1 MRTAQHTPATLHDP
15 APRRESA
22 HSHGHGHNRPLRAA
36 SVHDR
41 VALDEIEL
49 YAELIIAA
57 QRSDKPLSHA
67 AIDEILGL
75 RSPGPEPVSA
85 A

>member
-1 MRTAQHTPATLHDP
+1 VTGLRTVQHTPASLHDP
-15 APRRESA
+15 APRREAA
-22 HSHGHGHNRPLRAA
+22 HSHGHGRPLRPA

-57 QRSDKPLSHA
+57 QRSDEPLSHE
-67 AIDEILGL
+67 AIDAILGL
-75 RSPGPEPVSA
+75 RPPEAVSTR
-85 A
+85 

>member
-1 MRTAQHTPATLHDP
+1 VTGLRIAQHTPAAALHDP
-15 APRRESA
+15 APRRESV
-22 HSHGHGHNRPLRAA
+22 HGHGHGRPLRAA

-57 QRSDKPLSHA
+57 QRSDKPLSHE
-67 AIDEILGL
+67 AIDAILGL
-75 RSPGPEPVSA
+75 RPPEQYTL
-85 A
+85 

>member
-1 MRTAQHTPATLHDP
+1 MVQHAATVHDP
-15 APRRESA
+15 APRREPA
-22 HSHGHGHNRPLRAA
+22 HSHGHGRPLRAA

-57 QRSDKPLSHA
+57 QRSDKPLSHE
-67 AIDEILGL
+67 AIDAILGL
-75 RSPGPEPVSA
+75 RPAEQYPF
-85 A
+85 

>member
-1 MRTAQHTPATLHDP
+1 MTGLRTVKHSPATLHDP

-22 HSHGHGHNRPLRAA
+22 HSHGHGRPLRATF
-36 SVHDR
+36 SHDR

-57 QRSDKPLSHA
+57 QRSDKPLSSA
-67 AIDEILGL
+67 DIDAVLGL
-75 RSPGPEPVSA
+75 RPGEPARSR
-85 A
+85 

>member
-1 MRTAQHTPATLHDP
+1 VTGLRTAQHTPAPLHDP
-15 APRRESA
+15 APRREPA
-22 HSHGHGHNRPLRAA
+22 HSHGHGRPLRAA

-57 QRSDKPLSHA
+57 QRSDEPLSHED
-67 AIDEILGL
+67 IDAILGL
-75 RSPGPEPVSA
+75 RPPGTVSTC
-85 A
+85 

>member
-1 MRTAQHTPATLHDP
+1 MRAAQHTPASLHDP
-15 APRRESA
+15 APRREPA
-22 HSHGHGHNRPLRAA
+22 HSHGHGRPLRAA

-57 QRSDKPLSHA
+57 QRSDEPLSHE
-67 AIDEILGL
+67 AIDAILGL
-75 RSPGPEPVSA
+75 RPPEQFTL
-85 A
+85 

>member
-1 MRTAQHTPATLHDP
+1 MAQHTPAASLHDP

-22 HSHGHGHNRPLRAA
+22 HSHGHGRPLRAA

-57 QRSDKPLSHA
+57 ERSEEPLSQA
-67 AIDEILGL
+67 DIDRILGL
-75 RSPGPEPVSA
+75 TVRA
-85 A
+85 

>member
-1 MRTAQHTPATLHDP
+1 MRTAQHTPASLHDP
-15 APRRESA
+15 APRREPA
-22 HSHGHGHNRPLRAA
+22 HSHGHGRPLRAA

-57 QRSDKPLSHA
+57 QRSDEPLSRADIDA
-67 AIDEILGL
+67 ALGL
-75 RSPGPEPVSA
+75 HPGESARSC
-85 A
+85 

>member
-1 MRTAQHTPATLHDP
+1 MVQHTAAALHDP
-15 APRRESA
+15 APRREPA
-22 HSHGHGHNRPLRAA
+22 HSHGHGRPLRAA

-57 QRSDKPLSHA
+57 QRSDKPLSHE
-67 AIDEILGL
+67 AIDAILGL
-75 RSPGPEPVSA
+75 RPAEQYPF
-85 A
+85 

>member
-1 MRTAQHTPATLHDP
+1 MRTAQHTPASLHDP

-22 HSHGHGHNRPLRAA
+22 HSHGHGRPLRAA

-57 QRSDKPLSHA
+57 QRSDEPLSRADIDA
-67 AIDEILGL
+67 ALGL
-75 RSPGPEPVSA
+75 RPSERARSC
-85 A
+85 

>member
-1 MRTAQHTPATLHDP
+1 MVQHTAATLHDP
-15 APRRESA
+15 APRREPA
-22 HSHGHGHNRPLRAA
+22 HSHGHGRPLRAA

-57 QRSDKPLSHA
+57 QRSDKPLSHE
-67 AIDEILGL
+67 AIDAILGL
-75 RSPGPEPVSA
+75 RPPEQYTL
-85 A
+85 

>member
-1 MRTAQHTPATLHDP
+1 MRTVQHTPASLHDP

-22 HSHGHGHNRPLRAA
+22 HSHGHGRPLRAA

-57 QRSDKPLSHA
+57 QRSDKPLSSADIDA
-67 AIDEILGL
+67 ALGL
-75 RSPGPEPVSA
+75 RPPGSA
-85 A
+85 RSC

>member
-1 MRTAQHTPATLHDP
+1 MRTVQHTPASLHDP

-22 HSHGHGHNRPLRAA
+22 HSHGHGRPLRAA

-49 YAELIIAA
+49 YAEVIIAA
-57 QRSDKPLSHA
+57 QRSDEPLSRA
-67 AIDEILGL
+67 AIDAALGL
-75 RSPGPEPVSA
+75 RPPERTHSC
-85 A
+85 

>member
-1 MRTAQHTPATLHDP
+1 MRTAQHTPASLHDP
-15 APRRESA
+15 ARRESA
-22 HSHGHGHNRPLRAA
+22 HSHGHGRPLRPA

-57 QRSDKPLSHA
+57 QLSDKPLSPE
-67 AIDEILGL
+67 AIDAILGV
-75 RSPGPEPVSA
+75 RPPETLPA
-85 A
+85 

>member
-1 MRTAQHTPATLHDP
+1 MVQHTAATLHDP
-15 APRRESA
+15 APRREPA
-22 HSHGHGHNRPLRAA
+22 HSHGHGRPLRAA

-57 QRSDKPLSHA
+57 QRSDKPLSHE
-67 AIDEILGL
+67 AIDAILGL
-75 RSPGPEPVSA
+75 RPAEQYPF
-85 A
+85 

>member
-1 MRTAQHTPATLHDP
+1 VTGLRAAQHTPASLHDP
-15 APRRESA
+15 APRREPA
-22 HSHGHGHNRPLRAA
+22 HSHGHGRPLRAA

-57 QRSDKPLSHA
+57 QRSDKPLSHE
-67 AIDEILGL
+67 AIDAILGL
-75 RSPGPEPVSA
+75 RPPEQFTL
-85 A
+85 

>member
-1 MRTAQHTPATLHDP
+1 MVQHTASPLHDP
-15 APRRESA
+15 APRREPA
-22 HSHGHGHNRPLRAA
+22 HSHGHGRPLRAA

-57 QRSDKPLSHA
+57 QRSDKPLSHE
-67 AIDEILGL
+67 AIDAILGL
-75 RSPGPEPVSA
+75 RPPEQYSF
-85 A
+85 

>member
-1 MRTAQHTPATLHDP
+1 MRPAPHAHTPQHDP
-15 APRRESA
+15 APRRDPA
-22 HSHGHGHNRPLRAA
+22 PGHGRPPRT

-57 QRSDKPLSHA
+57 QRSDEPLSHE
-67 AIDEILGL
+67 AIDAILGV
-75 RSPGPEPVSA
+75 RPPATVGA
-85 A
+85 

>member
-1 MRTAQHTPATLHDP
+1 MRTAQHTPAPLHDP
-15 APRRESA
+15 APRREAA
-22 HSHGHGHNRPLRAA
+22 HSHGHGRPLRAA

-57 QRSDKPLSHA
+57 QRSDEPLSHED
-67 AIDEILGL
+67 IDAILGL
-75 RSPGPEPVSA
+75 RPPGTVSTC
-85 A
+85 